1 MVVVASFPKVCVFSE
16 NDPST
21 GQRYHYKNIVFK
33 SFHFGDRFQKLSF
46 SVKTIIVS
54 DRFRIDA
61 R

>member
-1 MVVVASFPKVCVFSE
+1 MVVVSSFSKVCVFSE

-21 GQRYHYKNIVFK
+21 QQRYHDNNITK

-54 DRFRIDA
+54 DRFPVDA